1 MRLRPSAGLLSKSKH
16 KTLNFDSLFNPKIRV
31 FRHPPSSWTELL
43 SSWLFRLLFDL
54 VLLASLRV
62 SIIISSEAPELLQP
76 GTSSFYLQILKFMAG
91 TSSASAC
98 ATQRARVRDCRRARR
113 SALAVDRKT
122 TEPDRKTE
130 PIRNRNEQKSA
141 DVRELC
147 RCARATCAT
156 RQCGRHVAHVAHAW
170 RGGRNVKRRWSE
182 VNPPTHTHTHER
194 LQIPPQVIKVTCAR
208 SRDRCSLSSAHLE
221 CCRARANAQTTF
233 EKPQRSDEVITAGSA
248 PPPPQHR
255 LA

>member
-16 KTLNFDSLFNPKIRV
+16 KTSNFDSLFNPKIRV

-43 SSWLFRLLFDL
+43 SWLFRLLFDL

-141 DVRELC
+141 ECASSVGAREL
-147 RCARATCAT
+147 
-156 RQCGRHVAHVAHAW
+156 
-170 RGGRNVKRRWSE
+170 
-182 VNPPTHTHTHER
+182 
-194 LQIPPQVIKVTCAR
+194 
-208 SRDRCSLSSAHLE
+208 
-221 CCRARANAQTTF
+221 RARRA
-233 EKPQRSDEVITAGSA
+233 SA
-248 PPPPQHR
+248 ADTSR
-255 LA
+255 T